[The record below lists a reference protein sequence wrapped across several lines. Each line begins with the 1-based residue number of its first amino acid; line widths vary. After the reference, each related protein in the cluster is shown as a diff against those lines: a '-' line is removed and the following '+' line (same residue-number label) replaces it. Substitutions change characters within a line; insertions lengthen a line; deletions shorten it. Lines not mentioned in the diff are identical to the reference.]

1 MPSYLLPCPWGGMGC
16 HALGAHWDG
25 MPFGRHGMGCPWGG
39 LGWHTLGAAWDGN
52 WAAVVIDA
60 SHRPIAAAYMPPSAC
75 HPNAMDGQSISPML
89 YPPIPCRPRPANPMP
104 LSPTFLPPKGVRPT
118 RLHRVLPVPFILVP
132 TLISIT
138 IAYQYPRPTRLHVL
152 PIPIILVPIT
162 QNILLLLI
170 GTLGPLVCIAAK
182 SPSAHPSIL
191 YHSLPL
197 ILVLN
202 PIHCPSAH
210 PYTVCNQYTINPSPY
225 IIHPPA
231 HPSALGTA
239 HTSAHPSAMA
249 TIYPMG
255 PCRMAPSG
263 TRNYPLGWPV

>member
-1 MPSYLLPCPWGGMGC
+1 LTHILASQ
-16 HALGAHWDG
+16 
-25 MPFGRHGMGCPWGG
+25 G
-39 LGWHTLGAAWDGN
+39 L
-52 WAAVVIDA
+52 
-60 SHRPIAAAYMPPSAC
+60 
-75 HPNAMDGQSISPML
+75 
-89 YPPIPCRPRPANPMP
+89 
-104 LSPTFLPPKGVRPT
+104 RPT
-118 RLHRVLPVPFILVP
+118 RLHRVLPVPFILIP

-138 IAYQYPRPTRLHVL
+138 IAYQYPRPTRLHHVL

-162 QNILLLLI
+162 QNILLLPI
-170 GTLGPLVCIAAK
+170 GTFGPSVCIAAT

-191 YHSLPL
+191 YYSLTL

-202 PIHCPSAH
+202 PIHSTSAH
-210 PYTVCNQYTINPSPY
+210 PYIVCNQYTINPSPY

-263 TRNYPLGWPV
+263 T